1 MRFYRISFLAI
12 ATIIAATNLSYAQ
25 LQNQVW
31 INEIH
36 YDNVGSDVDEF
47 IEIVVQANF
56 SDVNDIGITLYN
68 GSPTG
73 SLGSYASYDFS
84 DFTKGD
90 TEGSIT
96 VYYLDLPAN
105 GIQNGSPDGLSLD
118 VNGQLVQFLSY
129 EGTFTASNGPA
140 QGVVSTDIGVEQAGV
155 SAGSS
160 VSLSGTGIGYDDFQW
175 TNTDTNSKGSVNQNQ
190 TIEAVASEI
199 DDPTIQVFVGGSE
212 VANEDT
218 VVFSS
223 TLVGNTSELILE
235 IKNLGNDT
243 LRIANVSISGSPFSA
258 TGLVDSALAF
268 NEVSEITV
276 SFSPLA
282 SGQFFSND
290 GIQVASNAVN
300 IPAFSLDVRGEA
312 IDGSGSIPIS
322 QARTLPLGTRVTVSG
337 RVTVANEFG
346 GPLYMQDA
354 TAGLAVFWT
363 DLHTAAEI
371 GDSITVTGPL
381 NVFKAGIDG
390 PDSDFLL
397 QISERVDDND
407 ISFQVHNAE
416 KEIPEPKIITISEM
430 NSGAFESQLVV
441 VQNAE
446 IDAAGV
452 FQANTNYG
460 LSDATGEAQ
469 LRIDNN
475 TDIVGAGAPSEPSN
489 VIGVVGRFN
498 GVTQLLPRFVED
510 LDAEV
515 TVIPGEDVPLDQ
527 TFDIVTWN
535 VEWFGSDG
543 NGPSDVNTQFENVKT
558 LITTVDADVY
568 ALQEISNETLFNDL
582 VTDLTDYSGVFAG
595 FGQSQ
600 NTAYLYKTSTI
611 QRRDARLIT
620 TGMNQ
625 TDWAN
630 GRFPFY
636 FKFNATI
643 NSEVREM
650 HVFNIHAKALG
661 EQSDYNQRLNASN
674 QMKSYLDSNHA
685 DDNVIF
691 LGDFNDEILISSV
704 GNNPSP
710 YKNFDDDSE
719 YTIVTKSLEEAGFT
733 SFSSSSMIDH
743 IVFSSE
749 LSDEYF
755 EGTERVENPL
765 YIGSFLSTTSDHF
778 PVWVRFEWGM
788 GVSNE
793 LGEIDQPLSFGL
805 EQNYPNPFNPSTTI
819 NFSLSEAGQVRLSVF
834 DVTGREVAILENG
847 TFKTAGSYSVSFDAS
862 QLSSG
867 MYFYQLKTTAG
878 VITRKMMLVK

>member
-12 ATIIAATNLSYAQ
+12 ATIIAITNLSYAQ

-36 YDNVGSDVDEF
+36 YDNVGSDVGEF

-56 SDVNDIGITLYN
+56 SGVSDIGITLYN

-105 GIQNGSPDGLSLD
+105 GIQNGAPDGLSLD
-118 VNGQLVQFLSY
+118 VDGQLVQFLSY

-140 QGVVSTDIGVEQAGV
+140 QGVTSTDIGVEQTGA

-175 TNTDTNSKGSVNQNQ
+175 TNTDTNSKGSINQNQ

-199 DDPTIQVFVGGSE
+199 DDPTIQVFVSRVE
-212 VANEDT
+212 VGNENT
-218 VVFSS
+218 IVFGS
-223 TLVGNTSELILE
+223 TLVDNTSELVLE

-243 LRIANVSISGSPFSA
+243 LRISDIGMPGSPFSA
-258 TGLVDSALAF
+258 SSLVDSVLAF
-268 NEVSEITV
+268 NEISEITL
-276 SFSPLA
+276 SFSPIVA
-282 SGQFFSND
+282 GQFFND
-290 GIQVASNAVN
+290 NGIQISSNAVN
-300 IPAFSLDVRGEA
+300 VPAFNLDLRGEA
-312 IDGSGSIPIS
+312 IDGSGSIPVS

-397 QISERVDDND
+397 QISEREDDND
-407 ISFQVHNAE
+407 ISFQIHNAE
-416 KEIPEPKIITISEM
+416 KEIPEPKVITVSEM

-441 VQNAE
+441 IQNAE
-446 IDAAGV
+446 IDVAGV

-460 LSDATGEAQ
+460 LSDGTGEAQ

-475 TDIVGAGAPSEPSN
+475 TDLVGAGAPSEASN

-535 VEWFGSDG
+535 VEWFGNDG

-568 ALQEISNETLFNDL
+568 ALQEISNETLFDDL
-582 VTDLTDYSGVFAG
+582 VTDLTDYSGIFAG
-595 FGQSQ
+595 FGQAQ

-643 NSEVREM
+643 NNEVREM

-704 GNNPSP
+704 GSNPSP

-793 LGEIDQPLSFGL
+793 LGEIDQPLSFAL
-805 EQNYPNPFNPSTTI
+805 EQNYPNPFNPATTI

-847 TFKTAGSYSVSFDAS
+847 TFKAAGSYAVSFDAS